1 MSFKIITKQL
11 ALRLTEDHKL
21 KMERVCDPQ
30 SYEDMQSILNL
41 VPPSGIQLYDCT
53 TTSHYKRGSI
63 IPVLDHINRSGQN
76 LLIGN
81 GKTKK
86 INFVDVSNLYHC
98 NRNGIITDC
107 CGKTLNS
114 SFIYPSHFLCNLAIV
129 AKVMEI
135 KKIQGFLFNIYS
147 K

>member
-11 ALRLTEDHKL
+11 ALRLAKDHYL
-21 KMERVCDPQ
+21 KIERVCDPQ
-30 SYEDMQSILNL
+30 SYGDMQSILKL
-41 VPPSGIQLYDCT
+41 VTPSGVQLYDCT
-53 TTSHYKRGSI
+53 TTPHYKRGNI
-63 IPVLDHINRSGQN
+63 IPVSDHINRTGQN

-81 GKTKK
+81 GKK
-86 INFVDVSNLYHC
+86 NDFMDVSNLYHC
-98 NRNGIITDC
+98 NSNGIITDC
-107 CGKTLNS
+107 CGKTLNN

-129 AKVMEI
+129 AKLMGI